1 MEKIDTKK
9 LYDSLLMINYTYFSI
24 VYKFDWFTNKNI
36 IRTIIE
42 QNRTNVNEK
51 AKRTLRLSCGLYS

>member
-42 QNRTNVNEK
+42 QNRTNVNKK
-51 AKRTLRLSCGLYS
+51 AKRTLRLSWGLYS